1 MAGSLF
7 NSIVF
12 GPVRSRRLGISLGM
26 NILPPHIKFC
36 SFNCIYCE
44 CGWTDASDIATAK
57 FFKPEEIRKEL
68 ETQLIYLKEQGIT
81 PDAITFAGNGEP
93 TMHPQF
99 GKIVVDTN
107 ELRDKYFPKAKVAV
121 LSNSTMLSD
130 DKIIQAL
137 MKTYNIM
144 KLDAGT
150 ERTFRLMNKPRTK
163 ISLNEVVE
171 GLKKFNGNLIVQSM
185 FVRGKIGEEQIDNT
199 QGAELEALMQHFT
212 DIKPKE
218 VMIYSLDRR
227 PPMAQLEKV
236 SQEELQEIAVIVRQL
251 NLKCTVY

>member
-1 MAGSLF
+1 
-7 NSIVF
+7 
-12 GPVRSRRLGISLGM
+12 
-26 NILPPHIKFC
+26 
-36 SFNCIYCE
+36 
-44 CGWTDASDIATAK
+44 
-57 FFKPEEIRKEL
+57 
-68 ETQLIYLKEQGIT
+68 
-81 PDAITFAGNGEP
+81 
-93 TMHPQF
+93 
-99 GKIVVDTN
+99 
-107 ELRDKYFPKAKVAV
+107 
-121 LSNSTMLSD
+121 
-130 DKIIQAL
+130 

-163 ISLNEVVE
+163 ISLNEIVD
-171 GLKKFNGNLIVQSM
+171 GLKKFNGNLVIQSM
-185 FVRGKIGEEQIDNT
+185 FVRGMIGEEQIDNT
-199 QGAELEALMQHFT
+199 QGAELEALMQHFA